1 MAAKAI
7 PGKVRRGFPSGIA
20 SGPRIILRAALLAAA
35 AFVAAPAFAQTN
47 DPNLTQKQ
55 VDCLPLSCGS
65 GSDCDKDGGAKNGE
79 GTPGTASGAVF
90 LPALIVDLF
99 PNPPAG
105 AAPQMPAP
113 SNGASSSNGSG
124 NTPPPAPA
132 PSGPVTV

>member
-55 VDCLPLSCGS
+55 VDCLNRTTTA
-65 GSDCDKDGGAKNGE
+65 GSDCDKDGGAK
-79 GTPGTASGAVF
+79 
-90 LPALIVDLF
+90 
-99 PNPPAG
+99 
-105 AAPQMPAP
+105 
-113 SNGASSSNGSG
+113 
-124 NTPPPAPA
+124 
-132 PSGPVTV
+132 

>member
-1 MAAKAI
+1 MAANAI
-7 PGKVRRGFPSGIA
+7 PGKVRSGFPSGIA
-20 SGPRIILRAALLAAA
+20 SRPGVILHAALLVAA

-55 VDCLPLSCGS
+55 VDCLNRTTTAG
-65 GSDCDKDGGAKNGE
+65 GDCDRDGGAKNGE
-79 GTPGTASGAVF
+79 GTPGTAGGAVF

-105 AAPQMPAP
+105 AASQTPAP
-113 SNGASSSNGSG
+113 PNDASSSNGSG

-132 PSGPVTV
+132 